1 MEKLQYA
8 ALRKC
13 TGAVVGV
20 RKESVRNVAAVESVE
35 VFARAS
41 ARRFLARSMCD
52 PSRAGVAEDV
62 DSAMEGM
69 GDLSSGGPS
78 WKGEVVVIDVGVGSE
93 GTKEDRE
100 EAILKV
106 SDRCMVAITDGSK
119 DDEGKVAGGWCGSR
133 GGECCERVGSVA
145 TVWDGEAAGMKLA
158 LESLTAAP
166 FLILSDSQ
174 AAIAAVRNAAECGHA
189 GTADLRAVVNMVD
202 EWASA
207 GMDLHF
213 GWVKAHV
220 GIEGNGRADAL
231 AKMGC
236 SVGGPHRVT
245 ESGVRAL

>member
-1 MEKLQYA
+1 M
-8 ALRKC
+8 
-13 TGAVVGV
+13 
-20 RKESVRNVAAVESVE
+20 
-35 VFARAS
+35 
-41 ARRFLARSMCD
+41 
-52 PSRAGVAEDV
+52 
-62 DSAMEGM
+62 
-69 GDLSSGGPS
+69 
-78 WKGEVVVIDVGVGSE
+78 
-93 GTKEDRE
+93 
-100 EAILKV
+100 
-106 SDRCMVAITDGSK
+106 SDRCTVAFTDGSK

-166 FLILSDSQ
+166 LLILSDSQ

-189 GTADLRAVVNMVD
+189 GTADLRGVVNMVD